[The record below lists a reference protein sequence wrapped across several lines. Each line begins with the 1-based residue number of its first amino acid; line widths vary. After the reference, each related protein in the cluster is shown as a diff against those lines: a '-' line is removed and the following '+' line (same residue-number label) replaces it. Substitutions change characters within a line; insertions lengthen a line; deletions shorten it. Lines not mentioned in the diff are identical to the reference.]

1 MRKLCLGFSF
11 AVMILLVACGS
22 ESGTE
27 VSSELPP
34 GFSERI
40 SSNGGNDNHGESSAS
55 GNKVS
60 SATEGTSSDSSK
72 GRSSGSD
79 SGESADN
86 DASIYDPDEN
96 TLTDLRDGQVYRT
109 TTIDISSESYSEVWM
124 AENLNYR
131 YPGRTTRLDSSSFCY
146 DDDPA
151 YCDTYGRLYLWSAA
165 MDSAGIIK
173 GNTANGCGHYSECM
187 HSGTVR
193 GVCPKGWH
201 IPSYDEWDELI
212 TAVGGSSVAGK
223 MLKSETGWQSFSV
236 IENADAFGFSALP
249 GGYRYYNGDYYYEG
263 NFANFWSS
271 TEATSSYARRMN
283 LYYFDDNA
291 GLDDNSTDDAF
302 SVRCL
307 KD

>member
-34 GFSERI
+34 GFSKPSSER
-40 SSNGGNDNHGESSAS
+40 SSSDGGSDNSGESSAS

-60 SATEGTSSDSSK
+60 SASEG
-72 GRSSGSD
+72 
-79 SGESADN
+79 GESADN

-96 TLTDLRDGQVYRT
+96 TLTDLRDGQVYKT
-109 TTIDISSESYSEVWM
+109 VKIGNQTWM

-131 YPGRTTRLDSSSFCY
+131 YLGHTTRLDSSSFCY

-165 MDSAGIIK
+165 MDSTGIIR
-173 GNTANGCGHYSECM
+173 GNTANGCGYNSECAP
-187 HSGTVR
+187 SGTVR

-201 IPSYDEWDELI
+201 LPSRAEWVSEL
-212 TAVGGSSVAGK
+212 
-223 MLKSETGWQSFSV
+223 
-236 IENADAFGFSALP
+236 
-249 GGYRYYNGDYYYEG
+249 
-263 NFANFWSS
+263 
-271 TEATSSYARRMN
+271 
-283 LYYFDDNA
+283 
-291 GLDDNSTDDAF
+291 
-302 SVRCL
+302 
-307 KD
+307 

>member
-34 GFSERI
+34 GFSKPSSER
-40 SSNGGNDNHGESSAS
+40 SSSDGGSDNSGESSAS

-60 SATEGTSSDSSK
+60 SASEG
-72 GRSSGSD
+72 
-79 SGESADN
+79 GESADN

-96 TLTDLRDGQVYRT
+96 TLTDLRDGQVYKT
-109 TTIDISSESYSEVWM
+109 VNIGNQTWM

-131 YPGRTTRLDSSSFCY
+131 YLGHTTRLDSSSFCY

-165 MDSAGIIK
+165 MDSTGIIR
-173 GNTANGCGHYSECM
+173 GNTANGCGYNSECAP
-187 HSGTVR
+187 SGTVR

-201 IPSYDEWDELI
+201 LPSRAEWATLIVAVDGSIVEYDLEN
-212 TAVGGSSVAGK
+212 TAGFKLRSS
-223 MLKSETGWQSFSV
+223 SGWYSHGNGTDV
-236 IENADAFGFSALP
+236 FGFSALP
-249 GGYRYYNGDYYYEG
+249 AGLRYINGDYT
-263 NFANFWSS
+263 NKDKFAYFWSS
-271 TEATSSYARRMN
+271 SENSSSLAYNLFLDYTLDEACLNDHGKS
-283 LYYFDDNA
+283 LGFP
-291 GLDDNSTDDAF
+291 
-302 SVRCL
+302 VRCL

>member
-1 MRKLCLGFSF
+1 MRKLCLGLSF
-11 AVMILLVACGS
+11 AAMILLVACGS

-40 SSNGGNDNHGESSAS
+40 SSNGDNDNDGESSAS
-55 GNKVS
+55 GNKNS

-72 GRSSGSD
+72 GSSSGSD
-79 SGESADN
+79 GGESADN

-131 YPGRTTRLDSSSFCY
+131 YPGHTTRLDSSSFCY
-146 DDDPA
+146 DDEPA

-165 MDSAGIIK
+165 MDSVGIIK
-173 GNTANGCGHYSECM
+173 GNTANGCGHYSECTP
-187 HSGTVR
+187 SGTVR

-201 IPSYDEWDELI
+201 VPSYDEWNELI
-212 TAVGGSSVAGK
+212 TAVGGFSVAGK

-271 TEATSSYARRMN
+271 TGTTSAYARRVS
-283 LYYFDDNA
+283 LLYFDDNA